1 MRTWMFEAL
10 VVAGALLAI
19 AIGTGDHASEWIVA
33 LAVFASFLYSQITD
47 RIREGDGGAPN
58 LRWATR
64 YFFAKEVL
72 FCVYFA
78 MQRSWAGCLGVV
90 IFVVYPAWRK
100 VWRALRPLAAPAYE
114 RVERRSSYG
123 RRVPLTASEHRAD

>member
-1 MRTWMFEAL
+1 MFEAA
-10 VVAGALLAI
+10 VVGAGLLAI

-33 LAVFASFLYSQITD
+33 AAVLVSFFYTQIAD

-64 YFFAKEVL
+64 YFFAKEIL

-78 MQRSWAGCLGVV
+78 MQRSWAGCLGVA
-90 IFVVYPAWRK
+90 IFLVYPVWRK
-100 VWRALRPLAAPAYE
+100 VWRGLRPLAVPAYE
-114 RVERRSSYG
+114 RAERRTHD